1 MLKRLKSVSMML
13 FFMGVSA
20 GVAYAVPNSG
30 TAGVKITQQSGTCT
44 GVVVDAAG
52 ETVIGASVVVKGTTN
67 GTITGLDGDFSLTNV
82 KRGDVIQISFVGYQ
96 TVEIAWNGQPLN
108 VTLQDDTQTLQEVVV
123 TALGIKREKKALGY
137 AMQEVKGD
145 ALVAA
150 RENNLANALTGKVSG
165 VQVIRSSNGP
175 AGSSKIQLRG
185 SNSVTGTNQPLIV
198 VDGVPMDNFLGA
210 GNNDL
215 FNPGTDMGNG
225 LSDINPEDIES
236 MSVLKGAS
244 AAALYGSRAGNGV
257 ILITTKK
264 GSKSEGLGLTLSAS
278 VSVEN
283 VFMKPELQKSFGQ
296 GSNGIFNA
304 TNGTNW
310 GPALDGSSYTDW
322 EGKTRNF
329 QYYDNMK
336 NFFNTGTNL
345 TESVSFSQQFEKTA
359 VYVSATRL
367 DDASMTPGAK
377 YSRTNLT
384 TRIASTFGKD
394 DRWSLDAK
402 IQYINSLAKNRPI
415 SGSNGSNYFY
425 AMYTLPNNLDIR
437 DFKNCVNLED
447 GTMRWW
453 AKGSSLNPYWS
464 KDYNTNQDSRNR
476 FLMNFSLKYMFTDW
490 LNLELKAGSDMYFTE
505 TENKKYAGSPD
516 VSRYQFSEQKFFE
529 NNFSFL
535 ITAQKD
541 RFIAD
546 KIGGNVT
553 FGGNLMERKQTGLN
567 SGITSLTVPN
577 LFWITNSAINDRTI
591 GQQLTHRK
599 MNSLY
604 GTFGVNYDGWLF
616 LDGTFR
622 NDWSS
627 TLSKDNRSFFY
638 PSISA
643 SWVISDMVNTV
654 GKGMPEWFT
663 YAKARVSFAQVG
675 NDLDPYRLYN
685 TYSVGGI
692 SYTEGFG
699 GQMEGNTLYNAD
711 VRSELISSWEA
722 GAELRFFNN
731 RFGFDF
737 AWYKS
742 NARRQLI
749 SLPLNS
755 LSGYGSKMV
764 NAGDIQ
770 NTGIEL
776 MINATPVQT
785 KDFSWD
791 TQINFSKNNNK
802 VIELAEGVS
811 RYSLG
816 NFYDNLGVWATAG
829 GNYGEIWGTTFKRV
843 EDQDSPY
850 YGQLELNEAGLPQK
864 VNEAK
869 KIGDQQADF
878 LLGWTNTFSYK
889 GFTLSFLVDG
899 RFGGD
904 IMSGSNAVL
913 QQQGVAAV
921 TAPNGKRDKFV
932 VDGVIKSGDS
942 YVPSTIEV
950 TPQDYWMAVGQGN
963 TGISEANIYS
973 ATNIRLRNVSLNYTF
988 SRSMLKN
995 TPFQQIKLGL
1005 SCNNVWMIKSHLHGI
1020 DPESVFAINSNAT
1033 GVELMAPPTTRSFLF
1048 NVTLGF

>member
-1 MLKRLKSVSMML
+1 
-13 FFMGVSA
+13 
-20 GVAYAVPNSG
+20 
-30 TAGVKITQQSGTCT
+30 
-44 GVVVDAAG
+44 
-52 ETVIGASVVVKGTTN
+52 
-67 GTITGLDGDFSLTNV
+67 
-82 KRGDVIQISFVGYQ
+82 
-96 TVEIAWNGQPLN
+96 
-108 VTLQDDTQTLQEVVV
+108 
-123 TALGIKREKKALGY
+123 
-137 AMQEVKGD
+137 MQEVKGD

-150 RENNLANALTGKVSG
+150 RETNLANALTGKVSG
-165 VQVIRSSNGP
+165 VQIIRSSNGP

-210 GNNDL
+210 NNNDL

-264 GSKSEGLGLTLSAS
+264 GTKNEGLGLTVSAS

-296 GSNGIFNA
+296 GSNGILNV
-304 TNGTNW
+304 TSGNSW

-322 EGKTRNF
+322 EGKTRTL
-329 QYYDNMK
+329 QYYDNVS

-394 DRWSLDAK
+394 DRWSIDAK

-415 SGSNGSNYFY
+415 SGGNSNNYFY
-425 AMYTLPNNLDIR
+425 AMYSMPSNLDIR
-437 DFKNCVNLED
+437 DFED
-447 GTMRWW
+447 CIDPTDGSMRWW

-476 FLMNFSLKYMFTDW
+476 FMMSYSLKYVFTDW
-490 LNLELKAGSDMYFTE
+490 LNAELRAGSDMYFTE
-505 TENKKYAGSPD
+505 TESKKYAGSPD
-516 VSRYQFSEQKFFE
+516 VDRYDFGEQKFFE

-546 KIGGNVT
+546 KLGGNIT
-553 FGGNLMERKQTGLN
+553 FGGNLMERKQTGLK
-567 SGITSLTVPN
+567 SGISTLIVPN
-577 LFWITNSAINDRTI
+577 LFWISNSANNNRTVT
-591 GQQLTHRK
+591 QELTHRK

-604 GTFGVNYDGWLF
+604 GTIGINYDGWLF

-622 NDWSS
+622 NDWTS
-627 TLSKDNRSFFY
+627 TLSKQNRSFFY
-638 PSISA
+638 PSVSV
-643 SWVISDMVNTV
+643 SWVVSDMVNNV

-675 NDLDPYRLYN
+675 NDMNPYQLYN
-685 TYSVGGI
+685 TYSVSDI
-692 SYTEGFG
+692 AYTEGFG
-699 GQMEGNTLYNAD
+699 GQISGSTLYNSD

-731 RFGFDF
+731 RLGFDF

-749 SLPLNS
+749 RLPLNS
-755 LSGYGSKMV
+755 LSGYGDKMI

-770 NTGIEL
+770 NSGIEL
-776 MINATPVQT
+776 MVNATPVQT

-791 TQINFSKNNNK
+791 TQINFSKNSNK
-802 VIELAEGVS
+802 VIELAEGVDK
-811 RYSLG
+811 YQLG

-829 GNYGEIWGTTFKRV
+829 GNYGEIWGTTFLRV
-843 EDQDSPY
+843 EDSSSPY
-850 YGQLELNEAGLPQK
+850 NGQLILNDAGLPQK

-889 GFTLSFLVDG
+889 NFSLSFLIDG

-904 IMSGSNAVL
+904 IMSASNAVL
-913 QQQGVAAV
+913 QQRGVAAV
-921 TAPNGKRDKFV
+921 TAPGGKREDFV
-932 VDGVIKSGDS
+932 VDGVIADGNGG
-942 YVPSTIEV
+942 YAPSTIKVSQEA
-950 TPQDYWMAVGQGN
+950 YWTAVGQGN
-963 TGISEANIYS
+963 TGISEANVYS
-973 ATNIRLRNVSLNYTF
+973 ATNIRLRNVSLNYSF
-988 SRSMLKN
+988 PRAMLKN
-995 TPFQQIKLGL
+995 TPFQQVKLGL
-1005 SCNNVWMIKSHLHGI
+1005 SCNNVWMIKSNLHGI
-1020 DPESVFAINSNAT
+1020 DPESVFAISSNAT
-1033 GVELMAPPTTRSFLF
+1033 GVEFMAPPTTRTFLF